1 MTDLISRL
9 RHEAMHTGYKP
20 TKPWDL
26 LVEAADEIEHQQ
38 NNIDNM
44 RDEIE
49 RLRADAERYR
59 WLRANMTGVIQL
71 MGRPGIGLSGMT
83 GNDFDDAIDA
93 ALKEPT

>member
-9 RHEAMHTGYKP
+9 YRYGKE
-20 TKPWDL
+20 L
-26 LVEAADEIEHQQ
+26 EVCNEAA
-38 NNIDNM
+38 
-44 RDEIE
+44 DEIE

-83 GNDFDDAIDA
+83 GNVRAKRGQTA
-93 ALKEPT
+93 AQE

>member
-9 RHEAMHTGYKP
+9 YRYGK
-20 TKPWDL
+20 KL
-26 LVEAADEIEHQQ
+26 QVCNEAA
-38 NNIDNM
+38 
-44 RDEIE
+44 DEIE

-83 GNDFDDAIDA
+83 GNDFDA

>member
-1 MTDLISRL
+1 MSDLVQRL
-9 RHEAMHTGYKP
+9 RSDWPFGDRTE
-20 TKPWDL
+20 L
-26 LVEAADEIEHQQ
+26 CNEAA
-38 NNIDNM
+38 
-44 RDEIE
+44 DEIE

-93 ALKEPT
+93 ALKETP